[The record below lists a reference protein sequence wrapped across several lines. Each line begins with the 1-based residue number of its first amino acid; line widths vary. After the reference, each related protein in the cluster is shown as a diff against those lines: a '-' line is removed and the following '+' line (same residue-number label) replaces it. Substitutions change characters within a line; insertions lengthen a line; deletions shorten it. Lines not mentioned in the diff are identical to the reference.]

1 MEGPYPPAQ
10 VLEVLPQAVSAAQ
23 AVADAPLDT
32 AQVLLLL
39 RKVVGAAQPEEL
51 AAMLQQ
57 PQGLVAAAQGSGIGA
72 ADVSARA
79 ESVEGLQG
87 AAHAQTLVGTA
98 MDELEELDG
107 ELDVPQSPGAQL
119 DTPVH
124 STARHGLLLHPAPHG
139 TGVLDEVLPSAG
151 LPHIGCDALLV
162 AGAEL
167 EVPGAGPGL
176 EQGLELP
183 GGGPSAVVGQVGIES
198 AHERT
203 VLALRP

>member
-1 MEGPYPPAQ
+1 
-10 VLEVLPQAVSAAQ
+10 
-23 AVADAPLDT
+23 
-32 AQVLLLL
+32 
-39 RKVVGAAQPEEL
+39 
-51 AAMLQQ
+51 
-57 PQGLVAAAQGSGIGA
+57 
-72 ADVSARA
+72 
-79 ESVEGLQG
+79 
-87 AAHAQTLVGTA
+87 

-107 ELDVPQSPGAQL
+107 ELDVPQSPRAQL

-124 STARHGLLLHPAPHG
+124 SAAWHGLLLHPAPHG
-139 TGVLDEVLPSAG
+139 PGVLDEVLPSAG
-151 LPHIGCDALLV
+151 LPHKGCDALLV